1 MSRRLPLRVSVAPVL
16 GGLLLF
22 AACDGPTVAPVPLDP
37 EFSAA
42 GRLQTAFPGD
52 GPLEIETLVVTAVDN
67 SPERRRAE
75 VRLGGAVAAVH
86 LTEVNQ
92 PFLYAPEVEYHTEGA
107 PWTLGL
113 SVERPFTREALRT
126 ARTDAAVAARVA
138 AQWNVERIGWEVRDR
153 VLKALAGL
161 EHARLEIGF
170 AEGEVGLR
178 SDLETMLES
187 GVRAGVA
194 RPGDARLAA
203 TQAQQARLALDSA
216 RAKVTA
222 AETEVAAALG
232 ISRRAIET
240 REVQPAIRDL
250 LPSAVDVGAFDTMLR
265 RALVRRSDLLV
276 EIAGYGAAEAELRVT
291 LAELTPDLVLGPGI
305 LWDQKDFVLRL
316 AGAFVP
322 LPEVKDARLAMAIAR
337 RDEARLAFDE
347 AQSEVLGEA
356 EGAWARLDTVHLGL
370 VAAEAEIVAAEE
382 YVRQTAAAISQRAL
396 TVAARPDADLRL
408 LAARRAAAAA
418 ELRRQMALIDLELA
432 VEQVLGT
439 APGPRGTSALA
450 QPAPAGE

>member
-1 MSRRLPLRVSVAPVL
+1 MPRRPLLRTSVAPVL
-16 GGLLLF
+16 GGLLLLT
-22 AACDGPTVAPVPLDP
+22 ACNAPKVAPVPLDP

-42 GRLQTAFPGD
+42 DRLQTAFPGD
-52 GPLEIETLVVTAVDN
+52 GPLDIETLVVAAVDN

-75 VRLGGAVAAVH
+75 VRLAGAVAAVQ
-86 LTEVNQ
+86 LTQVDQ

-126 ARTDAAVAARVA
+126 ARSDAAVATRVA
-138 AQWNVERIGWEVRDR
+138 AQWNVERIGWEIRDR
-153 VLKALAGL
+153 VLRALAVL
-161 EHARLEIGF
+161 EHSRREIGF
-170 AEGEVGLR
+170 AEEEVGLR
-178 SDLETMLES
+178 SDLEGMLES

-194 RPGDARLAA
+194 RPADARLAA
-203 TQAQQARLALDSA
+203 AQAQQARLALDAA
-216 RAKVTA
+216 RAQVTA
-222 AETEVAAALG
+222 AETDVAAALG
-232 ISRRAIET
+232 ISRRAIEA
-240 REVQPAIRDL
+240 REVKPAMRDL
-250 LPSAVDVGAFDTMLR
+250 LPSVVGVGAFDAMLR

-316 AGAFVP
+316 AGAIVP
-322 LPEVKDARLAMAIAR
+322 VPEVRDARLAMAIAR

-356 EGAWARLDTVHLGL
+356 EGAWARLGTARRGL
-370 VAAEAEIVAAEE
+370 AAAEAEIVAAEE
-382 YVRQTAAAISQRAL
+382 YVRQTMAAISQRAL
-396 TVAARPDADLRL
+396 IVAARPDADLRL

-418 ELRRQMALIDLELA
+418 ELRRQLALIDLELA
-432 VEQVLGT
+432 LERVLGT
-439 APGPRGTSALA
+439 APGPTGTS
-450 QPAPAGE
+450 PPVPTGEQG